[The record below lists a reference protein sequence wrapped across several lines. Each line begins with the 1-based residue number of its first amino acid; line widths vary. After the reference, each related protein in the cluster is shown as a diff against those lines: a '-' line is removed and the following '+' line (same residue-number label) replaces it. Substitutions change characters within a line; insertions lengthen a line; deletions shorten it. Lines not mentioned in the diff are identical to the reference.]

1 MTLYYYGLTIVLT
14 LCYTMA
20 LAHWLLHPGDV

>member
-20 LAHWLLHPGDV
+20 LAHWLLHPEN